1 MLLGLSV
8 SVAVALSSPVKVR
21 TTVQNLRCAAAA
33 AAVSISRRGEQRSD
47 DQLKTPRTKYPHG
60 VQQAAA
66 IVVI

>member
-8 SVAVALSSPVKVR
+8 SAAVALSSPVKVR
-21 TTVQNLRCAAAA
+21 TTVQNLRCAAA